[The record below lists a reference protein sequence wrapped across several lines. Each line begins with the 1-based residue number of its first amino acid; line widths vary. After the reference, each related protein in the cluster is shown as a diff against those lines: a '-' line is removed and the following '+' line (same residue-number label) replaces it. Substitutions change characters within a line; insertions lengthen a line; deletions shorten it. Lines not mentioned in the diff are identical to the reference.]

1 MIDFFY
7 TIYFRLEV
15 REVPRGNGAATR
27 TLATRVMRFLYL
39 LWWFII
45 SRVLS
50 DEDDVT
56 HVPLSST
63 PASWSPPAIDENEP
77 EEDRTVG
84 RSPAEVM
91 NSVGLNHMNGL
102 NGLPQNYDK
111 AREWFERA
119 YEEGSAD
126 AVRNIG
132 GNPPA
137 FDQTHK

>member
-1 MIDFFY
+1 
-7 TIYFRLEV
+7 
-15 REVPRGNGAATR
+15 
-27 TLATRVMRFLYL
+27 
-39 LWWFII
+39 
-45 SRVLS
+45 
-50 DEDDVT
+50 
-56 HVPLSST
+56 
-63 PASWSPPAIDENEP
+63 
-77 EEDRTVG
+77 
-84 RSPAEVM
+84 M